1 MPQTTHTKGNSRQS
15 CTTNAVNAL
24 MPRRGRGRDRA
35 SIPSETAGF
44 RPPVHRN
51 WRPKLVSGLTAD
63 DGASVVSEVLR
74 LKPDVVVADITMPK
88 KTGIDALRELAKS
101 GSTSKFIF
109 LTVHSREEYVAACLE
124 EGAAGFVS
132 KSQMKAHLIRA
143 IYAVLDGVRYIATSP
158 PV

>member
-1 MPQTTHTKGNSRQS
+1 MIR
-15 CTTNAVNAL
+15 
-24 MPRRGRGRDRA
+24 PRVFLADDHL
-35 SIPSETAGF
+35 EF
-44 RPPVHRN
+44 L
-51 WRPKLVSGLTAD
+51 KLEMAHLQPHFELVGTAD

>member
-1 MPQTTHTKGNSRQS
+1 MIR
-15 CTTNAVNAL
+15 
-24 MPRRGRGRDRA
+24 PRVFLADDHL
-35 SIPSETAGF
+35 EF
-44 RPPVHRN
+44 L
-51 WRPKLVSGLTAD
+51 KLEMAHLQPHFELVGTAD

-74 LKPDVVVADITMPK
+74 LKPDVVVVDITMPK
-88 KTGIDALRELAKS
+88 KTGIDALRELLKS

-109 LTVHSREEYVAACLE
+109 LTVHTREEYVAACLE
-124 EGAAGFVS
+124 EGAAGFIS